1 MSSKIIYL
9 EDNGVVLKFSGI
21 LSWKDIHDANEKIY
35 ATSEKIRSIHY
46 QIADFT
52 DVERTDI
59 TSAQVRKLA
68 EQDANAARINPDMIL
83 AIVGSDDL
91 IYGLARMWEAYA
103 SDASF
108 EKAVFRY
115 LDDAKK
121 WINQKVSAIHD
132 NKAV

>member
-9 EDNGVVLKFSGI
+9 EDNGVILEFSGI
-21 LSWKDIHDANEKIY
+21 LNWKDIYDANEKIY
-35 ATSEKIRSIHY
+35 TTPEQIRSIHY

-52 DVERTDI
+52 DVETTDI
-59 TSAQVRKLA
+59 TSAQVQKLA
-68 EQDANAARINPDMIL
+68 EQDSSAAKINPDMIL

-91 IYGLARMWEAYA
+91 VYGLARMWEAYA
-103 SDASF
+103 SEVSF
-108 EKAVFRY
+108 EKAVFRQ
-115 LDDAKK
+115 LEDAKK